1 MAKCLLSAHDV
12 LVSIL
17 WLYEQEGLMDTGMEP
32 NSSSFIYVMWD
43 LISSDLISSNMLAGL
58 AKATFWSKSQI

>member
-1 MAKCLLSAHDV
+1 MAKCLLPAHDV

-17 WLYEQEGLMDTGMEP
+17 WLYGQEGLMDTGMEP

-58 AKATFWSKSQI
+58 AKGTFWSKSQI

>member
-1 MAKCLLSAHDV
+1 
-12 LVSIL
+12 
-17 WLYEQEGLMDTGMEP
+17 MDTGMEP

-58 AKATFWSKSQI
+58 AKGTF